1 MPVMDEFKEERE
13 AIRHAPLSKK
23 LEYFKDYYLLKTLII
38 LFVTILF
45 GTYLFRVITAK
56 ETALYVTLVNFSEL
70 QESSDGLTAPFAKE
84 HINAKKEEIFI
95 DSSSYISADMNETD
109 FIKYGYEDEQR
120 LFAMVMTGDIDLFIT
135 GEDVIG
141 RYTEQQWFEDLRTIL
156 PDEDYSRYEAE
167 DRILYSDGVP
177 VAVKL
182 DSSSLLNEYY
192 YYNGRQGVDICAG
205 FPAGSLK
212 RELAAAFL
220 EYLLG

>member
-13 AIRHAPLSKK
+13 AIKHAPFSKK

-38 LFVTILF
+38 LFAAGLF

-70 QESSDGLTAPFAKE
+70 QESHEDLTAPFAGE
-84 HINAKKEEIFI
+84 YLNPKKEEIFI

-120 LFAMVMTGDIDLFIT
+120 LFAMVMTGEIDLFIT

-141 RYTEQQWFEDLRTIL
+141 RYTEQQWFDDLRTIL

-167 DRILYSDGVP
+167 DRIVYFNEVP

-182 DSSSLLNEYY
+182 DDSSVLTDYY
-192 YYNGRQGVDICAG
+192 YYNGRQNVDICAG

-220 EYLLG
+220 KYLS